1 MEGRRRQSAMGKKKR
16 KKKAKKKPFPRLE
29 WTRSPVQRPHSTKK
43 GKKGYDRRRLRREDR
58 DESKGQGE

>member
-1 MEGRRRQSAMGKKKR
+1 MGKKKR